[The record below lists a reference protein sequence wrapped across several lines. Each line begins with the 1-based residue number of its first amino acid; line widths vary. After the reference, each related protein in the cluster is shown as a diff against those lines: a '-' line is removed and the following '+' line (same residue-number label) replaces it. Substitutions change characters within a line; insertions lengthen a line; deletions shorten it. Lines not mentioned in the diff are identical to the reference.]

1 MEKFDKLPYKNKIM
15 FTFVQW
21 DYPWAYQVKR
31 AHGVCRPFTEFAS
44 LIGKCF
50 YETAFDIPDWIV
62 KCENEMLNDK
72 SK

>member
-1 MEKFDKLPYKNKIM
+1 M
-15 FTFVQW
+15 
-21 DYPWAYQVKR
+21 PWAYQVKR

-44 LIGKCF
+44 LTGKRF

-62 KCENEMLNDK
+62 KCENAKLNDK